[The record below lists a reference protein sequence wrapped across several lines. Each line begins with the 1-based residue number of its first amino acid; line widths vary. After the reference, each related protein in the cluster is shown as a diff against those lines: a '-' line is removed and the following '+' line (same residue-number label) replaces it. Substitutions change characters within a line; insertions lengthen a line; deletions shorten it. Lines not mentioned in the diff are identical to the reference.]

1 MYLTKLFVLVSA
13 ALGAVAQYDDFQFYN
28 SENEAVAYAYA
39 RPNGGTPPPGYPIPE
54 YDECTNLPDHIAGNL
69 RSLKFESHT
78 RHCNLYKYEGCH
90 QHVGGYGTGPGIF
103 NMNYWTKNTR
113 SVKCYPKN

>member
-28 SENEAVAYAYA
+28 SENEAVHWWSYITQAYAYA

-54 YDECTNLPDHIAGNL
+54 YDECTNLPDHIL
-69 RSLKFESHT
+69 IERE
-78 RHCNLYKYEGCH
+78 
-90 QHVGGYGTGPGIF
+90 I
-103 NMNYWTKNTR
+103 
-113 SVKCYPKN
+113 SVH